1 MSTFQSICF
10 ISFSPHLWKNKQKHW
25 RDVLSARDTQL
36 GNGRAGFESGPSG
49 CRHHAQNHQDV
60 LSPTFLCAPQP
71 LLTNQQPGALIP
83 CACIE
88 QVRAEDKGEGLTESW
103 HRSSMGWSVH
113 GFSPF
118 RGIWITSSFLPS
130 HPISHNICKHSFTAL
145 ISPASG
151 PLWSLISCGL
161 ELSTHTSLS
170 LFLKKILI
178 SKKIPFTG

>member
-1 MSTFQSICF
+1 MEEETEALRACVICQGHTARKWQSWVWVWT
-10 ISFSPHLWKNKQKHW
+10 LWLQTPCSEPP
-25 RDVLSARDTQL
+25 RCAV
-36 GNGRAGFESGPSG
+36 
-49 CRHHAQNHQDV
+49 
-60 LSPTFLCAPQP
+60 PTFLCAPQP

-83 CACIE
+83 RACIE
-88 QVRAEDKGEGLTESW
+88 QVRGEDEGEGLTESW

-113 GFSPF
+113 GFPAF

-151 PLWSLISCGL
+151 PLWSLISPGL